1 MLETFENCHTLR
13 SPLEAQVTWHQ
24 AYTYRHKE
32 SLYIHIH
39 ILFMRNLDDD
49 YYVTTTT
56 RDVN

>member
-1 MLETFENCHTLR
+1 MLETFETFGNIWKH
-13 SPLEAQVTWHQ
+13 LETWHQ

-39 ILFMRNLDDD
+39 IFFMRNLDDD
-49 YYVTTTT
+49 YYVTTT